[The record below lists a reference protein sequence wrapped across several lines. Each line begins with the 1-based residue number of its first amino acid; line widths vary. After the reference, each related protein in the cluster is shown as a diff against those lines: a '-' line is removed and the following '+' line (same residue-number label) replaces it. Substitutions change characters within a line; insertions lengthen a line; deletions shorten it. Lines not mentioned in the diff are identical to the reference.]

1 MCVQAR
7 LSGCSSPVCSQA
19 YVPCRARG
27 RHYLTYYVLCSPHR
41 AHKHTSRAQCA
52 RRSTK
57 RLRANFLKNST
68 IRSCAGQRGREER
81 RAICWLLIFFTQVTS
96 GLEVELKTNLREV
109 FTITEN
115 APTRALTWLKAATT
129 IVSKCES
136 SHRRFQSEEGS
147 SKGLL
152 KFCEGLFL
160 ALLGRLY
167 DMSVVFGGLTAR
179 AVAVMVMAADSIAE
193 LCMNVCRLCAA
204 LVACCAVCTTVP
216 HHCDDV
222 FVCRV
227 WVHVSPP
234 PPPPPALQPD
244 ICSGSSPGLCSRLS
258 VTQCN
263 ECGEPGAGAA
273 GAGWAVLGR
282 ML

>member
-1 MCVQAR
+1 M
-7 LSGCSSPVCSQA
+7 SQA
-19 YVPCRARG
+19 SHTTTAASPAQPSQPAVPCA
-27 RHYLTYYVLCSPHR
+27 
-41 AHKHTSRAQCA
+41 A
-52 RRSTK
+52 TK
-57 RLRANFLKNST
+57 TLRANFLKNST

-96 GLEVELKTNLREV
+96 GLEVELKTNLRED

-136 SHRRFQSEEGS
+136 SRRRFQSEEGS

-193 LCMNVCRLCAA
+193 
-204 LVACCAVCTTVP
+204 
-216 HHCDDV
+216 
-222 FVCRV
+222 
-227 WVHVSPP
+227 
-234 PPPPPALQPD
+234 Q
-244 ICSGSSPGLCSRLS
+244 
-258 VTQCN
+258 
-263 ECGEPGAGAA
+263 
-273 GAGWAVLGR
+273 
-282 ML
+282 